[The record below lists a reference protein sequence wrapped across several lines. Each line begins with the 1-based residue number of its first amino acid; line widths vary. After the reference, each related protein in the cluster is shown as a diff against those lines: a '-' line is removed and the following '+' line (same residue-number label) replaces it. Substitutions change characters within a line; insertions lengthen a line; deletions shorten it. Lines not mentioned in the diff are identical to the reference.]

1 MFEKEILKLKGQIN
15 TLDKEL
21 NNAYVSRQ
29 INLERF
35 NRISNYI
42 RELRTETDKYQR
54 LNNTEQYTNTT
65 RRMGAT
71 MGAISHAIRDGQKNQ
86 NTLQYSAGEK
96 IKNKLIDCME
106 TNELM
111 LQELHKNN
119 Q

>member
-21 NNAYVSRQ
+21 NNAYTSRK
-29 INLERF
+29 INAERF
-35 NRISNYI
+35 NKISTYI
-42 RELRTETDKYQR
+42 KELRTETDKYQK
-54 LNNTEQYTNTT
+54 LNTSEQYTNTT

-86 NTLQYSAGEK
+86 NILQYSAGEK
-96 IKNKLIDCME
+96 IKNRLIDCME
-106 TNELM
+106 TNELI

-119 Q
+119 